1 MDNHQVL
8 LKHFFFL
15 RGFGFWLLLKFD
27 QLQAFG
33 ELANDYGTLENER

>member
-8 LKHFFFL
+8 LKHFFFFWFV
-15 RGFGFWLLLKFD
+15 FGLLGNFD